1 MKEQLFNTF
10 IETLKD
16 EYKLGT
22 EDESIILFTWN
33 ITKHTKY
40 IIYINNENY
49 MFMLGVLGMEYAIKI
64 DLKDSEDF
72 LDHFNEEEING
83 LILSCKNNKITFLAR
98 KFNN

>member
-1 MKEQLFNTF
+1 
-10 IETLKD
+10 
-16 EYKLGT
+16 
-22 EDESIILFTWN
+22 
-33 ITKHTKY
+33 
-40 IIYINNENY
+40 
-49 MFMLGVLGMEYAIKI
+49 MLGVLGMEYAIKI